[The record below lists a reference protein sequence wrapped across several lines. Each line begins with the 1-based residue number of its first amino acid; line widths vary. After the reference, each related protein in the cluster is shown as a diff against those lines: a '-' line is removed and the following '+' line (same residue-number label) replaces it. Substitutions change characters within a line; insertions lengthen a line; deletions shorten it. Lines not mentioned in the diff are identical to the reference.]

1 MDDQIYN
8 DIVTEVTTRI
18 QKRKANEE
26 YDYKIKLK
34 KFYIRLEIFSAIL
47 VTLLIIAGFV
57 IQNGFDDHYDRLSAW
72 IITIFILF
80 LPTTFILVS
89 RPRQSTSNWNEMI
102 YLGVREQVIQ
112 YFSDAIGISIEDVE
126 YDIKNIISRNKRILN
141 TTERWVYDKHYNP
154 ATGRINTSKELV
166 LIESFWVE
174 KSKVDFIFNRLCE
187 KYHRKVNGIIKDELS
202 VEKAKLQNENLSL
215 KNETIKIKINL
226 TRPWTCQF
234 CGNMNRGDDMSCLK
248 CGGIR
253 PSSE

>member
-26 YDYKIKLK
+26 YDYKVRLQ
-34 KFYIRLEIFSAIL
+34 KFYIRLEIFGAIL
-47 VTLLIIAGFV
+47 AIILLIAGFV
-57 IQNGFDDHYDRLSAW
+57 IHSSYEDYYDRLIAW
-72 IITIFILF
+72 IVTGFVLF
-80 LPTTFILVS
+80 LAAFFMLIT
-89 RPRQSTSNWNEMI
+89 RPIKSVSNWNEMI

-126 YDIKNIISRNKRILN
+126 YDIKNIVSRNKRILN
-141 TTERWVYDKHYNP
+141 TTERWVYDQHYNP
-154 ATGRINTSKELV
+154 ATGRMNTSKELV
-166 LIESFWVE
+166 LIESFWIE

-226 TRPWTCQF
+226 TKPWICQF

-248 CGGIR
+248 CGGVR